1 MFWSKKAKVEARCFF
16 CETPRET
23 LHLLVAGK
31 HASICGDCLALGL
44 AALSGDVAGEPSV
57 RYYARSA
64 IDGYLASR
72 AGNYPPIDEVRP
84 LLEALVAL
92 TPETPKARRALAG
105 RALSLPYA
113 PLALE
118 LLRDDPSPEAAL
130 SRAVASIQL
139 GDYEPALAEL
149 SQLEAR
155 PELDGALRAQA
166 TLHRVYIA
174 LRRGRE
180 HGGNH
185 GGNDGGDEEADAR
198 ASFGAMLADI
208 DRSEAALA
216 ARGPLPHELRVAIE
230 SARAECFL
238 RRGDAIRALQLL
250 DVSDKAERGP
260 GWLLLLGDAQA
271 GARRLDHARAAWTTL
286 LERYPHAQHVQKAM
300 DRLAALDRPPYR

>member
-44 AALSGDVAGEPSV
+44 AALSGDVEGEPSV

-72 AGNYPPIDEVRP
+72 AGNYPPVDEVRP
-84 LLEALVAL
+84 LLEALIAL
-92 TPETPKARRALAG
+92 TPQTPEARRALAG

-118 LLRDDPSPEAAL
+118 LLRDDPSPEAAI

-139 GDYEPALAEL
+139 GDYEVALAEL
-149 SQLEAR
+149 SELEAR
-155 PELDGALRAQA
+155 RDLSPSLQAQA

-174 LRRGRE
+174 LRRGPER
-180 HGGNH
+180 GAV
-185 GGNDGGDEEADAR
+185 DEADAR
-198 ASFGAMLADI
+198 ASFGAMLADL
-208 DRSEAALA
+208 DRCETVLSAE
-216 ARGPLPHELRVAIE
+216 GPLPHELRVAID
-230 SARAECFL
+230 SDRAECFL
-238 RRGDAIRALQLL
+238 RRNDHTRALQLL
-250 DVSDKAERGP
+250 DVDDKAERGP
-260 GWLLLLGDAQA
+260 GWLLLLGEAQA
-271 GARRLDHARAAWTTL
+271 AAGRLDHARAAWTTL
-286 LERYPHAQHVQKAM
+286 LERYPHAQQVRQAM
-300 DRLAALDRPPYR
+300 DRLAALDSPPYR

>member
-31 HASICGDCLALGL
+31 HASICGGCLALGL
-44 AALSGDVAGEPSV
+44 AALSGDVEGEPSV

-72 AGNYPPIDEVRP
+72 AGNYPPVDEVRP
-84 LLEALVAL
+84 LLEALIAL
-92 TPETPKARRALAG
+92 TPQTPEARRMLAG

-118 LLRDDPSPEAAL
+118 LLRDDPSAEATL
-130 SRAVASIQL
+130 WRAVASIQL
-139 GDYEPALAEL
+139 GDYETALAEL

-155 PELDGALRAQA
+155 GDLSPSMQAQA

-174 LRRGRE
+174 LRRGQER
-180 HGGNH
+180 GVV
-185 GGNDGGDEEADAR
+185 DEADER

-208 DRSEAALA
+208 DRSEALLSAQ
-216 ARGPLPHELRVAIE
+216 GPLSHELHVAIE
-230 SARAECFL
+230 SSRAECFL
-238 RRGDAIRALQLL
+238 RRGDGIRALQILGG
-250 DVSDKAERGP
+250 VEQSSERGP

-271 GARRLDHARAAWTTL
+271 GAGRLDHARAAWTTL
-286 LERYPHAQHVQKAM
+286 LERYPHAPHVQKAM